1 MRYAPF
7 LAVLLVS
14 ALPLPA
20 QELSEP
26 PADQAAFDDVID
38 VRVINVEAVVTG
50 RNGERVRGLTKDDF
64 RLLVDGREVP
74 IEFFNEVANGTMVN
88 SQASGTSEAPEAP
101 EEAPEPEVVGRSVL
115 VFIDDS
121 YAIASQRNMVLDKL
135 QESLSKLSPHDEVAI
150 TAFDGTTLKL
160 LLDWTSDPR
169 DIVETL
175 DLARARKP
183 NGLLA
188 LVHKAQQFPDVAARQ
203 FDAVNAAAAA
213 MRGVPGAEGRKVMLL
228 LSGGWPMD
236 ALPSPYAFGRR
247 RKSMPNTGEEMFR
260 PLVDAANLLGY
271 TLYPVDLPGVSTT
284 PGPGAQA
291 EGPIPVEFISSG
303 EEQAAE
309 YTLNYLAQ
317 ATGGKAAINSARLE
331 ALERMTADTGSYYW
345 LGFTPDWK
353 ADNQRHRIELQPRK
367 RGLSVRT
374 RESFTDVS
382 CEAQIYVNEDGSM
395 SSTPCFAR

>member
-1 MRYAPF
+1 MRYGPI
-7 LAVLLVS
+7 LAVLLVT
-14 ALPLPA
+14 ALPLLAQDQPDQPA
-20 QELSEP
+20 FGE
-26 PADQAAFDDVID
+26 AID

-50 RNGERVRGLTKDDF
+50 RNGEWVRGLTKDDF

-74 IEFFNEVANGTMVN
+74 IEFFNEVADGKMINVE
-88 SQASGTSEAPEAP
+88 TSEASETSEAT
-101 EEAPEPEVVGRSVL
+101 EPEVVGRSVL

-121 YAIASQRNMVLDKL
+121 YAIASQRNMVLNKL
-135 QESLSKLSPHDEVAI
+135 QESLSRLSSHDEVAI
-150 TAFDGTTLKL
+150 TAFDGTTLKR
-160 LLDWTSDPR
+160 LLDWTNDAR
-169 DIVETL
+169 DIAEAL

-183 NGLLA
+183 DGLLA
-188 LVHKAQQFPDVAARQ
+188 RVHLEQQFPDTAARKL
-203 FDAVNAAAAA
+203 DAVNAAAAA

-228 LSGGWPMD
+228 LSGGWPMED
-236 ALPSPYAFGRR
+236 IPSRHVFGRR
-247 RKSMPNTGEEMFR
+247 RPSMPNEGEEMFR

-271 TLYPVDLPGVSTT
+271 TLYPVDMPGVSTT

-291 EGPIPVEFISSG
+291 EGPIPAAFITSG

-309 YTLNYLAQ
+309 YTLNYLAE

-331 ALERMTADTGSYYW
+331 ALERMAADTGAYYW

-353 ADNQRHRIELQPRK
+353 ADNQRHKIELKPRQ
-367 RGLSVRT
+367 RGLRVRT
-374 RESFTDVS
+374 RDGFTDVS